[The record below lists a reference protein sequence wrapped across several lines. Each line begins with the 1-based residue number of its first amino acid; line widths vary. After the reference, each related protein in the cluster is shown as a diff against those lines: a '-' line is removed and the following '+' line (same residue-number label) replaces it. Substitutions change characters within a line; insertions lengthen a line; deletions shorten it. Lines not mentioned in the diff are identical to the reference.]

1 MAANRPDLPL
11 PPPSEPSQ
19 SNQPPPPPPSPS
31 PLILPSPPQSTPP
44 NPTPTPTSTTTTT
57 TPTFT
62 FITPIPIPNSITSSQ
77 LLPAAVTTTTAAAT
91 TTTTP
96 CSSPTSPSSGKHP
109 AYRGIRARSGKW
121 VSEIREPKKTTRIWL
136 GTYPTPEMAAAAYD
150 VAALALKGPTAPLNF
165 PNSIIAYPIPASPS
179 ASDIRAAAAKAA
191 LARLPKPVPVASST
205 ADHPPAASSSSSSVE
220 EIKVVVVKEK
230 EEEEEE
236 EFMDVD
242 ELLNMPNLLV
252 DMAGG
257 MMVSPPRM
265 DTPSSIHDSPDN
277 SDAGDSLWSYH
288 LGK

>member
-11 PPPSEPSQ
+11 PPPS
-19 SNQPPPPPPSPS
+19 
-31 PLILPSPPQSTPP
+31 
-44 NPTPTPTSTTTTT
+44 
-57 TPTFT
+57 
-62 FITPIPIPNSITSSQ
+62 
-77 LLPAAVTTTTAAAT
+77 
-91 TTTTP
+91 
-96 CSSPTSPSSGKHP
+96 SSPTSPSSGKHP

-165 PNSIIAYPIPASPS
+165 PNSIISYPIPASPS

-191 LARLPKPVPVASST
+191 LARLPKP
-205 ADHPPAASSSSSSVE
+205 

>member
-19 SNQPPPPPPSPS
+19 SNQPPPR
-31 PLILPSPPQSTPP
+31 
-44 NPTPTPTSTTTTT
+44 
-57 TPTFT
+57 
-62 FITPIPIPNSITSSQ
+62 
-77 LLPAAVTTTTAAAT
+77 
-91 TTTTP
+91 
-96 CSSPTSPSSGKHP
+96 KHP

-165 PNSIIAYPIPASPS
+165 PNSIISYPIPASPS
-179 ASDIRAAAAKAA
+179 ASDIRAA
-191 LARLPKPVPVASST
+191 
-205 ADHPPAASSSSSSVE
+205 AASSSSSSVE

>member
-19 SNQPPPPPPSPS
+19 VPIQPPPPPAPA
-31 PLILPSPPQSTPP
+31 PLILPSPPKSTPP
-44 NPTPTPTSTTTTT
+44 NPTPTPTPTSTTTTT

-77 LLPAAVTTTTAAAT
+77 LLPAVTTAAT
-91 TTTTP
+91 TTTITP

-165 PNSIIAYPIPASPS
+165 PNSIISYPIPASPS

-191 LARLPKPVPVASST
+191 LARLPKPVSLAST
-205 ADHPPAASSSSSSVE
+205 ADHQPASSSSVE
-220 EIKVVVVKEK
+220 EIKVAAVKEK

-236 EFMDVD
+236 EFMDMD

-277 SDAGDSLWSYH
+277 SDAGESLWSYH